1 MKQLNTLF
9 IFALISNIGIATLIY
24 AASSKLVEENNLEI
38 EEDPWSYFGETR
50 ENVTLATET
59 IAA

>member
-9 IFALISNIGIATLIY
+9 IFSLISNIGIATLIY
-24 AASSKLVEENNLEI
+24 AASSKLVEENNLEV
-38 EEDPWSYFGETR
+38 EEAPWSYFGGTR
-50 ENVTLATET
+50 ENVVLVTET